1 MPKIFDAFDRVR
13 PVYDMIYKVVMVICK
28 LLLIADILI
37 TSYAVAGR
45 LIGGIQIGEAKFL
58 RDVVFFLDDPA
69 WSEEIV
75 LTLMSYMAVL
85 SAALSIRTNSHI
97 RMTALDRYLP
107 KKLINVLDI
116 LADVGVLA
124 LGIIMIVEGFK
135 YADGIGGKGFYP
147 SLPWLSKRY
156 MYLPIPIAGIAMVI
170 FELESLFNNVLRLM
184 GMKAYVD
191 KEASLEQQVTEGG
204 N

>member
-13 PVYDMIYKVVMVICK
+13 PVYDVVYKVVMVICK
-28 LLLIADILI
+28 LLLVADILI

-107 KKLINVLDI
+107 KKLVMVLDVVSDI
-116 LADVGVLA
+116 AVMA
-124 LGIIMIVEGFK
+124 LGIIMLVIGTQ
-135 YADGIGGKGFYP
+135 YATTLGARGFYV
-147 SLPWLSKRY
+147 SLPKLSKFWQ
-156 MYLPIPIAGIAMVI
+156 YLPIPVAGFAMIV
-170 FELESLFNNVLRLM
+170 FEIEILVNDLKKFFV
-184 GMKAYVD
+184 
-191 KEASLEQQVTEGG
+191 KEEVK
-204 N
+204 

>member
-1 MPKIFDAFDRVR
+1 MPKFFDAFDRVR
-13 PVYDMIYKVVMVICK
+13 PVYDVVYKVVMVICK

-107 KKLINVLDI
+107 KKLVMVLDVVSDI
-116 LADVGVLA
+116 AVMA
-124 LGIIMIVEGFK
+124 LGIIMLVIGTQ
-135 YADGIGGKGFYP
+135 YATTLGARGYYV
-147 SLPWLSKRY
+147 SLPNLSKFWQ
-156 MYLPIPIAGIAMVI
+156 YLPIPLAGFAMIV
-170 FELESLFNNVLRLM
+170 FEIECLVNNV
-184 GMKAYVD
+184 KKFFV
-191 KEASLEQQVTEGG
+191 KEEA
-204 N
+204 

>member
-13 PVYDMIYKVVMVICK
+13 PAYDMIYKVVMVICK

-97 RMTALDRYLP
+97 RMTALDQYLP
-107 KKLINVLDI
+107 KKLVMVLDVVSDI
-116 LADVGVLA
+116 AVLA
-124 LGIIMIVEGFK
+124 LGIIMLVVGTQ
-135 YADGIGGKGFYP
+135 YATTLGSRGYYV
-147 SLPWLSKRY
+147 SLPNLSKFWQ
-156 MYLPIPIAGIAMVI
+156 YLPIPLAGFAMIV
-170 FELESLFNNVLRLM
+170 FEIECLMNNIKKFFV
-184 GMKAYVD
+184 
-191 KEASLEQQVTEGG
+191 KEAEA
-204 N
+204 

>member
-13 PVYDMIYKVVMVICK
+13 PAYDMIYKVVMVICK
-28 LLLIADILI
+28 LLLVADILI

-97 RMTALDRYLP
+97 RMTALDQYLP
-107 KKLINVLDI
+107 KKLVMILDVVSDI
-116 LADVGVLA
+116 AVLA
-124 LGIIMIVEGFK
+124 LGIIMLVVGTQ
-135 YADGIGGKGFYP
+135 YATTLGSRGYYV
-147 SLPWLSKRY
+147 SLPNLSKFWQ
-156 MYLPIPIAGIAMVI
+156 YLPIPLAGFAMIV
-170 FELESLFNNVLRLM
+170 FEIECLMNNLKKFFV
-184 GMKAYVD
+184 
-191 KEASLEQQVTEGG
+191 KEAEA
-204 N
+204 

>member
-13 PVYDMIYKVVMVICK
+13 PVYDAVYKVVMVVCK

-45 LIGGIQIGEAKFL
+45 LIGGIQLGDGRFL

-107 KKLINVLDI
+107 KKVVMTLDVVSDIAVLT
-116 LADVGVLA
+116 
-124 LGIIMIVEGFK
+124 LGIIMLVIGTQ
-135 YADGIGGKGFYP
+135 YATTLGSRGFYV
-147 SLPWLSKRY
+147 SLPKLSKFWQ
-156 MYLPIPIAGIAMVI
+156 YLPIPVAGFAMIV
-170 FELESLFNNVLRLM
+170 FEIEALIGNLKKFFV
-184 GMKAYVD
+184 
-191 KEASLEQQVTEGG
+191 KEEA
-204 N
+204 

>member
-13 PVYDMIYKVVMVICK
+13 PVYDAVYKAVMVICK

-45 LIGGIQIGEAKFL
+45 LIGGIQLGNGKFL

-107 KKLINVLDI
+107 KKLVMVLDVVSDI
-116 LADVGVLA
+116 AVLI
-124 LGIIMIVEGFK
+124 LGIIMLVIGTQ
-135 YADGIGGKGFYP
+135 YATTLGSRGFYV
-147 SLPWLSKRY
+147 SLPKLSKFWQ
-156 MYLPIPIAGIAMVI
+156 YLPIPVAGFAMIV
-170 FELESLFNNVLRLM
+170 FEIEALIGNLKKFFV
-184 GMKAYVD
+184 
-191 KEASLEQQVTEGG
+191 KEEA
-204 N
+204 

>member
-1 MPKIFDAFDRVR
+1 MPKFFDAFDRVR
-13 PVYDMIYKVVMVICK
+13 PVYDAVYKVVMVICK

-107 KKLINVLDI
+107 KKLVMILDVVSDI
-116 LADVGVLA
+116 AVMV
-124 LGIIMIVEGFK
+124 LGIIMLVIGLQ
-135 YADGIGGKGFYP
+135 YATTLGARGYYV
-147 SLPWLSKRY
+147 SLPKLSKFWQ
-156 MYLPIPIAGIAMVI
+156 YLPIPVAGFAMIV
-170 FELESLFNNVLRLM
+170 FEIECLVNNIKKFFV
-184 GMKAYVD
+184 
-191 KEASLEQQVTEGG
+191 KEEA
-204 N
+204 

>member
-45 LIGGIQIGEAKFL
+45 LIGGIQLADGRYL
-58 RDVVFFLDDPA
+58 RNVVFFLDDPA

-85 SAALSIRTNSHI
+85 SAALSIRTNAHI

-107 KKLINVLDI
+107 KKVVMTLDVVSDI
-116 LADVGVLA
+116 AVLA
-124 LGIIMIVEGFK
+124 LGIIILVIGTQ
-135 YADGIGGKGFYP
+135 YATTLGSRGFYV
-147 SLPWLSKRY
+147 SLPKLSKFWQ
-156 MYLPIPIAGIAMVI
+156 YLPIPLAGFAMIV
-170 FELESLFNNVLRLM
+170 FEIEALMNNLKKFFV
-184 GMKAYVD
+184 
-191 KEASLEQQVTEGG
+191 KEEA
-204 N
+204 

>member
-1 MPKIFDAFDRVR
+1 MPKFFDAFDRVR
-13 PVYDMIYKVVMVICK
+13 PVYDAVYKAVLVICK

-45 LIGGIQIGEAKFL
+45 LVGGIQLGDGRFL

-107 KKLINVLDI
+107 KKLVMVLDVVSDI
-116 LADVGVLA
+116 AVMV
-124 LGIIMIVEGFK
+124 LGIIMLVVGYN
-135 YADGIGGKGFYP
+135 YATTLGARGFYV
-147 SLPWLSKRY
+147 SLPKLSKFWQ
-156 MYLPIPIAGIAMVI
+156 YLPIPLAGFAMIV
-170 FELESLFNNVLRLM
+170 FEIECLINNLKKFFV
-184 GMKAYVD
+184 
-191 KEASLEQQVTEGG
+191 KEEA
-204 N
+204 

>member
-1 MPKIFDAFDRVR
+1 MPKIFDAFDRIR
-13 PVYDMIYKVVMVICK
+13 PAYDVVYKAVMVICK

-45 LIGGIQIGEAKFL
+45 LIGGIEIGEAKFL

-85 SAALSIRTNSHI
+85 SAALSIRTNAHI

-107 KKLINVLDI
+107 KKLVMSLDVLSDVAVMI
-116 LADVGVLA
+116 LGFIMLIVGT
-124 LGIIMIVEGFK
+124 K
-135 YADGIGGKGFYP
+135 YATTLGSRGYYV
-147 SLPWLSKRY
+147 SLPNLSKFWQ
-156 MYLPIPIAGIAMVI
+156 YLPIPLAGFAMIV
-170 FELESLFNNVLRLM
+170 FEIECLVNNL
-184 GMKAYVD
+184 KKFFA
-191 KEASLEQQVTEGG
+191 KEEA
-204 N
+204 